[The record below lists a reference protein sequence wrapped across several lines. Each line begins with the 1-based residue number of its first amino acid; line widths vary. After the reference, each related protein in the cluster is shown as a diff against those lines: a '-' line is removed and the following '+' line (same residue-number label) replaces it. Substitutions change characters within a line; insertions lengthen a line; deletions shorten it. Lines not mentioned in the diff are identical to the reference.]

1 MKKRRLKKGVV
12 YTIYV
17 LLGIGFCSSLYFIEN
32 KLAPEKQDINYVD
45 KVILNKEQPVV
56 NVSEV
61 LIRPYISDSVEILSN
76 YYDNNADENTQ
87 QNSIIYYNNTYIQN
101 SGTIYGQ
108 DDQFDVVAIY
118 DGEVIKV
125 DESSI
130 LGKVIEIRHSND
142 VISIYQLLGEV
153 KVELNSKV
161 KQGQKIGTSSLSNIL
176 GNNKQQLYFELAI
189 RGQLVNGEQYFG
201 KRLEEI

>member
-45 KVILNKEQPVV
+45 KVILDKEQPVV

-142 VISIYQLLGEV
+142 VISIYQLLGDV